1 MMMKNLATCGIIALS
16 LITFSLPGLSQDA
29 PANKGS
35 NIKLVRAVS
44 VPPGTLSGQ
53 ILRNGTR
60 QPVTGQIVTV
70 STAEAGVVAKTH
82 TSSKGHYTL
91 PKLGVGS
98 YVMTIG
104 RATALPIRVT
114 KDAVLSTLNILVSD
128 TVRNG
133 KGVEEPAKEKEIETA
148 KTEGD
153 TDTTG
158 GPSQDNWDGG
168 MVAQHA
174 GIPTWILVAGG
185 ALAATA
191 IVIAVVEITDDD
203 EDPVSPSSSRIVR

>member
-16 LITFSLPGLSQDA
+16 LIAFSLPGLSQDA
-29 PANKGS
+29 AANKGS

-44 VPPGTLSGQ
+44 VPPGMLSGQ

-82 TSSKGHYTL
+82 TSSNGHYTL

-104 RATALPIRVT
+104 RVTALPIRVT
-114 KDAVLSTLNILVSD
+114 KDAVLPKLNILVSD

-133 KGVEEPAKEKEIETA
+133 KGADKDEGDKTDKEIETA
-148 KTEGD
+148 KTKGD
-153 TDTTG
+153 TDTTESRG
-158 GPSQDNWDGG
+158 ALVP
-168 MVAQHA
+168 QHE
-174 GIPTWILVAGG
+174 GIPTWILVTGG

-203 EDPVSPSSSRIVR
+203 DDPVSPSSSRIVR